1 MVASEILDKLSP
13 VTPEEQQCRQ
23 NGTQVN
29 WSVYNASAEHQV
41 YAARF
46 MEPGKLI
53 TVRPHTRFAYFPPH
67 SHDYIEM
74 IYMPRTPI
82 LCVGAC
88 IARPKPDSYTP
99 KNLPLGEGG
108 PRSGG

>member
-74 IYMPRTPI
+74 IYMCST
-82 LCVGAC
+82 
-88 IARPKPDSYTP
+88 KP
-99 KNLPLGEGG
+99 GG
-108 PRSGG
+108 KYALDPGVWCAK